1 MSEEFVSQDIHHEHV
16 SHESE
21 EKAHSALNTK
31 MIWRV
36 FWILLGVTIFE
47 VGISFTGISKT
58 VLLYTFIGLTIVK
71 AYYIVG
77 FFMHLKFEKVP
88 MIWSLLLPFVLIVYL
103 IFIAIYEG
111 TALAGTPY

>member
-1 MSEEFVSQDIHHEHV
+1 MSEEFISSDIHHEHV

-31 MIWRV
+31 VIWKV

-47 VGISFTGISKT
+47 VAISFTSLSKEL
-58 VLLYTFIGLTIVK
+58 LLYTFIALTIVK

-111 TALAGTPY
+111 TALSTTPY